1 MNALANPEVG
11 KYLNASFVSTYQKV
25 ATFTLNGTQK
35 QGGNVASYFCT
46 PDGRVLHAVAGPVD
60 ARVLL
65 REARWATD
73 IAKLALLENPKDEL
87 QLRTFFW
94 NAHAQ
99 RLQQEHGLN
108 LADGSCPAAG
118 NLNTQG
124 RVHLIL
130 AAAPLAP
137 LDRVYK
143 LVFEKVLGEKISTT
157 PVVQVGG

>member
-1 MNALANPEVG
+1 MNALASPEVG
-11 KYLNASFVSTYQKV
+11 KFVNENFASSFQKV
-25 ATFTLNGTQK
+25 ATFRIVDGQK
-35 QGGNVASYFCT
+35 QGGNVASYFCA
-46 PDGRVLHAVAGPVD
+46 PDGRVVHAVAGPVD

-73 IAKLALLENPKDEL
+73 LAKLAILENPKDDL

-99 RLQQEHGLN
+99 RLRQEHGLDLTGAN
-108 LADGSCPAAG
+108 CRVSG

-143 LVFEKVLGEKISTT
+143 LVFEKVLGEKVSTA

>member
-1 MNALANPEVG
+1 MSALANAEVG
-11 KYLNASFVSTYQKV
+11 KYLNATFVSTYQKV
-25 ATFTLNGTQK
+25 GTFTLNGAQK
-35 QGGNVASYFCT
+35 QGGNVASYFCA

-73 IAKLALLENPKDEL
+73 LAKLAILENPKDDL

-99 RLQQEHGLN
+99 RLRQEHGLDLTGAN
-108 LADGSCPAAG
+108 CRVSG

-143 LVFEKVLGEKISTT
+143 LVFEKVLGEKISTA